1 MSRATRIRGTAS
13 SRYSRRVASDSGAQ
27 RGLTGSG
34 LPSSG
39 ADASLRAVAVGMGSN
54 LGSRIDHLRAAARC
68 LAKKVLVEPRFS
80 RVYETAP
87 LYGLDQP
94 AYLNACCV
102 GWTRLEP
109 DALLVSLKDLESDAG
124 RDRDAP
130 RFSSRPLDL
139 DILLY
144 ADEVVETPHLAI
156 PHAALAERAFVL
168 LPLAEVAG
176 AWRHPALGR
185 SIAEL
190 ATALDPEGVTLTEL
204 RLVGASDGGS

>member
-1 MSRATRIRGTAS
+1 
-13 SRYSRRVASDSGAQ
+13 
-27 RGLTGSG
+27 
-34 LPSSG
+34 
-39 ADASLRAVAVGMGSN
+39 MGSN
-54 LGSRIDHLRAAARC
+54 LGSRIDHLRDAARR
-68 LAKKVLVEPRFS
+68 LAKTVLIEPRFS

-87 LYGLDQP
+87 AYGLDQP

-109 DALLVSLKDLESDAG
+109 GALLVSLKDLESKAG
-124 RDRDAP
+124 RDLEAP

-144 ADEVVETPHLAI
+144 ANEVVETPHLAI

-176 AWRHPALGR
+176 PWRHPALGR
-185 SIAEL
+185 PIAQL
-190 ATALDPEGVTLTEL
+190 AAALDPKGVTVTDL
-204 RLVGASDGGS
+204 RLTGASGGGS